1 MLASIGTATKG
12 GQLKNLP
19 MAMGNGRCGLA
30 GWLSGVL
37 SWVVAVCVAFGGWGG
52 VWSGGEVWEK
62 VKEVKLG
69 RHDVGRARAGGHAT
83 SPSQETE

>member
-19 MAMGNGRCGLA
+19 MAGNGKGGLA

-37 SWVVAVCVAFGGWGG
+37 SWVVAVCVSWGGWGG
-52 VWSGGEVWEK
+52 VGVEEK
-62 VKEVKLG
+62 CGKRWRK
-69 RHDVGRARAGGHAT
+69 
-83 SPSQETE
+83 